1 LPKGYQQ
8 LLNDHETVIRSLRE
22 SANRCDQQYHDA
34 GTVDFLTGLLE
45 DHQKRAWM
53 VRVHLAA
60 QARLFRSIIPTNGI
74 GQ

>member
-1 LPKGYQQ
+1 
-8 LLNDHETVIRSLRE
+8 LRE